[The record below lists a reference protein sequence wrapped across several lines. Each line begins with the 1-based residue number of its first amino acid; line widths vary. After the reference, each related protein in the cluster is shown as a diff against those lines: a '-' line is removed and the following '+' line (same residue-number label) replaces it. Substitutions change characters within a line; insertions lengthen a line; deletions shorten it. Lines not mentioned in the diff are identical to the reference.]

1 MPRWRQT
8 NEINPETGRYIWVPV
23 DDAARK
29 LEGHYVRG
37 DIEPFV
43 SPIDGTVINSRVQR
57 EDHCARHGVVPAE
70 EYSQAFYDRKAK
82 EREDSM
88 NGRMSRKEQ
97 HELRCSINEIINYH
111 EARAK

>member
-8 NEINPETGRYIWVPV
+8 KDPETGKYILVPI

-29 LEGHYVRG
+29 LEGHYIRG

-43 SPIDGTVINSRVQR
+43 SPIDGTVINSRGQL
-57 EDHCARHGVVPAE
+57 EDHCAKHNVVPAE
-70 EYSQAFYDRKAK
+70 EYSQAFFDRKAK
-82 EREDSM
+82 EREAAMRGDL
-88 NGRMSRKEQ
+88 SRKEQ
-97 HELRCSINEIINYH
+97 YELRCSINEIINHH